1 MLKHQVSS
9 ITSVIIRVMQNTHPA
24 RTRFRALIHQP
35 EAQLNLAEAA
45 LCIAWE
51 DQRDGQPAESLREL
65 DALAEQARLRLAGL
79 TQPREIVVAFNSY
92 LFGEREFQGNT
103 WQYNDPAN
111 SFLDRVLETHAGLP
125 ITLSVVYLEVGWRLG
140 LPVAGVALPGH
151 FLARFGAGTDAIFID
166 PFNRGRLWS
175 RAECE
180 AQITTFYG
188 SITRELIAQIME
200 PPSRRAILARILRNL
215 KNIYAD
221 REDVPAVLAATERI
235 FLLEPDNPQELRDC
249 GLLRARLG
257 QLHRALEDLD
267 RYARMAPQAPDL
279 PRIQQQARAL
289 AARAAEG
296 N

>member
-1 MLKHQVSS
+1 MEH
-9 ITSVIIRVMQNTHPA
+9 IHPA
-24 RTRFRALIHQP
+24 RTRFRALIRQP
-35 EAQLNLAEAA
+35 ESRLNLAEAA

-51 DQRDGQPAESLREL
+51 DQGDRQPADSLHAL

-79 TQPREIVVAFNSY
+79 AQPREIVVALNSY

-103 WQYNDPAN
+103 WNYNDPAN

-151 FLARFGAGTDAIFID
+151 FLVRFGAGADAIFID

-175 RAECE
+175 HDECE
-180 AQITTFYG
+180 TQIATFYG
-188 SITRELIAQIME
+188 SATREMIAQIME
-200 PPSRRAILARILRNL
+200 SPSRRAILARILRNL
-215 KNIYAD
+215 KNIYAE
-221 REDVPAVLAATERI
+221 RADVPAVLAATERI
-235 FLLEPDNPQELRDC
+235 FLLEPDNLQELRDC

-267 RYARMAPQAPDL
+267 RYARMAPLAPDL
-279 PRIQQQARAL
+279 PRIKQQARAL